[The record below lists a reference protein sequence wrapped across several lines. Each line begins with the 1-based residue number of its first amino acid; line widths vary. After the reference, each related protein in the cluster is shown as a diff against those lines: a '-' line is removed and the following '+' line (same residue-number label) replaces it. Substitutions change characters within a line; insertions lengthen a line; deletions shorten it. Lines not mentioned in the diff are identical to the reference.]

1 MAAPALIAGG
11 MKLFETLIG
20 AIDSWHT
27 SDEEKLQAKGQI
39 YQIQAAVLG
48 DILEFEEKRLQAK
61 SEIIVA
67 EAKGESWLQRNWRPL
82 TMMTFVV
89 ILANNF
95 IVAPYV
101 AAFGAEV
108 PTLAVPDGMW
118 TLLTIGIGG
127 YIGGR
132 SVEKIT
138 KTADI
143 TRLWRKDTPPND

>member
-1 MAAPALIAGG
+1 MAQPALITGAIG
-11 MKLFETLIG
+11 LFQTLIG
-20 AIDSWHT
+20 AIDEWHT

-39 YQIQAAVLG
+39 YTVQAAVLG
-48 DILEFEEKRLQAK
+48 DILEFEEARLNARA
-61 SEIIVA
+61 EIIVA

-108 PTLAVPDGMW
+108 PTLEVPQGMW
-118 TLLTIGIGG
+118 TMLTVGIGG

-138 KTADI
+138 KNSDI
-143 TRLWRKDTPPND
+143 TRLWRKPSEED